1 MFRRNI
7 DIEYSSEDE
16 IDPTDLSPIYSSNN
30 NIPIITIP
38 IDDAENAEG
47 NAENNEAVEDALM
60 PLEDSLIASSST
72 TPELQNN
79 ESTAEEILKILSTTV
94 EKLITVIKNNINN
107 EDSREH
113 NDEII
118 LEGLE
123 QVDYLS
129 SQLSKIII

>member
-1 MFRRNI
+1 MFRQII

-16 IDPTDLSPIYSSNN
+16 IDPADLSPIHSSNN

-38 IDDAENAEG
+38 IDDAENAEE

-60 PLEDSLIASSST
+60 PLEDSLVASSST

-79 ESTAEEILKILSTTV
+79 ESTAEEILTILRTTV
-94 EKLITVIKNNINN
+94 EKLISVIKNNINN

-129 SQLSKIII
+129 SQLSKIIN

>member
-1 MFRRNI
+1 MFRRII

-79 ESTAEEILKILSTTV
+79 ESTAEEILKILRTTV

-129 SQLSKIII
+129 SQLSKIIN

>member
-1 MFRRNI
+1 MFRRII

-79 ESTAEEILKILSTTV
+79 ESTAEEILTILRTTV
-94 EKLITVIKNNINN
+94 EKLVSVIKNNINK

-113 NDEII
+113 KDEII

-129 SQLSKIII
+129 SQLSKIIN

>member
-1 MFRRNI
+1 MFRQII

-79 ESTAEEILKILSTTV
+79 ESTAEEILKILRTTV

>member
-7 DIEYSSEDE
+7 NIEYSSEDE
-16 IDPTDLSPIYSSNN
+16 IDPADLSPIYSSNN

-38 IDDAENAEG
+38 IDDAENAEE

-79 ESTAEEILKILSTTV
+79 ESTAEEILTILRTTV
-94 EKLITVIKNNINN
+94 EKLIGVIKNNINK

-129 SQLSKIII
+129 SQLSKIIN

>member
-1 MFRRNI
+1 MFRRII

-60 PLEDSLIASSST
+60 HQEDSLIASSST

-79 ESTAEEILKILSTTV
+79 ESTAEEILTILRTTV
-94 EKLITVIKNNINN
+94 GKLISVIKNNINK

-129 SQLSKIII
+129 SQLSKIIN

>member
-1 MFRRNI
+1 MFRRII

-79 ESTAEEILKILSTTV
+79 ESTAEEILKILRTTV

-129 SQLSKIII
+129 SQLSKIVN

>member
-1 MFRRNI
+1 MFRRII

-79 ESTAEEILKILSTTV
+79 ESTAEEILKILRTTV

-107 EDSREH
+107 EDSKEH

-129 SQLSKIII
+129 SRLSKIII

>member
-7 DIEYSSEDE
+7 NIEYSSEDE
-16 IDPTDLSPIYSSNN
+16 IDPADLSPIYSSNN

-38 IDDAENAEG
+38 IDDAENAEE

-60 PLEDSLIASSST
+60 PLEDSLVASSST

-79 ESTAEEILKILSTTV
+79 ESTAEEILTILRTTV
-94 EKLITVIKNNINN
+94 EKLISVIKNNINS

-113 NDEII
+113 NAEII

-123 QVDYLS
+123 RVDYLS
-129 SQLSKIII
+129 SQLSKIIN

>member
-1 MFRRNI
+1 MFRRII

-38 IDDAENAEG
+38 IDDAENAEE

-60 PLEDSLIASSST
+60 PLEDSLVASSST

-79 ESTAEEILKILSTTV
+79 ESTAEEILTILRTTV
-94 EKLITVIKNNINN
+94 EKLISVIKNNINN

-129 SQLSKIII
+129 SQLSKIIN

>member
-1 MFRRNI
+1 MFRQII

-79 ESTAEEILKILSTTV
+79 ESTAEEILKILRTTV

-129 SQLSKIII
+129 SQLSKIIN

>member
-1 MFRRNI
+1 MFRRII

-60 PLEDSLIASSST
+60 
-72 TPELQNN
+72 
-79 ESTAEEILKILSTTV
+79 
-94 EKLITVIKNNINN
+94 
-107 EDSREH
+107 H
-113 NDEII
+113 
-118 LEGLE
+118 
-123 QVDYLS
+123 
-129 SQLSKIII
+129 

>member
-1 MFRRNI
+1 MFRQII

-16 IDPTDLSPIYSSNN
+16 IDPTDLSPIHSSNN

-79 ESTAEEILKILSTTV
+79 ESTAEEILKILRTTV

-129 SQLSKIII
+129 SQLSKIIN

>member
-1 MFRRNI
+1 MFRQII

-16 IDPTDLSPIYSSNN
+16 IDPTDLSPIHSSNN

-79 ESTAEEILKILSTTV
+79 ESTAEEILKILRTTV

>member
-7 DIEYSSEDE
+7 NIEYSSEDE
-16 IDPTDLSPIYSSNN
+16 IDPADLSPIYSSNN

-38 IDDAENAEG
+38 IDDAENAEE

-60 PLEDSLIASSST
+60 PLEDSLVASSST

-79 ESTAEEILKILSTTV
+79 ESTAEEILTILRTTV
-94 EKLITVIKNNINN
+94 EKLIGVIKNNINK

-129 SQLSKIII
+129 SQLSKIIN

>member
-7 DIEYSSEDE
+7 NIEYSSEDE
-16 IDPTDLSPIYSSNN
+16 IDPADLSPIYSSNN

-38 IDDAENAEG
+38 IDDAENAEE

-60 PLEDSLIASSST
+60 PLEDSLVASSST

-79 ESTAEEILKILSTTV
+79 ESTAEEILTILRTTV
-94 EKLITVIKNNINN
+94 EKLISVIKNNINK

-129 SQLSKIII
+129 SQLSKIIN

>member
-1 MFRRNI
+1 MFRRII

-16 IDPTDLSPIYSSNN
+16 IDPTDLSPIHSSNN

-79 ESTAEEILKILSTTV
+79 ESTAEEILKILRTTV